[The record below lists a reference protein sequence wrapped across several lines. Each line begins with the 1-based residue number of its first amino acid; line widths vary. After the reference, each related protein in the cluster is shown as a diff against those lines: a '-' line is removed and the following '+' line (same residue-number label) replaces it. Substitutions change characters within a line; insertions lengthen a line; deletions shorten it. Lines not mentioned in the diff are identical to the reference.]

1 MESLK
6 SSSDNKQ
13 ARLLFVDFW
22 ANFIRTHPDEE
33 WGWEHTN
40 FINSLMHS
48 AKHYPLTAKQYL
60 EIKEEVKRDT
70 AKPK

>member
-33 WGWEHTN
+33 WGEQQN
-40 FINSLMHS
+40 ILIDSQFSN
-48 AKHYPLTAKQYL
+48 K
-60 EIKEEVKRDT
+60 
-70 AKPK
+70 